1 LNKYIIIDLLNYFCL
16 LNNTFCSIV
25 HNCGAKLHHMFT
37 KLVDYC
43 RSTRG
48 GDLLRID
55 FHRTSYGVH
64 KPLNDA
70 VRHLNESAG
79 LFDFHLAKNQLFLSS
94 EVSVVIS
101 SDPSLYAG

>member
-1 LNKYIIIDLLNYFCL
+1 MY
-16 LNNTFCSIV
+16 
-25 HNCGAKLHHMFT
+25 T
-37 KLVDYC
+37 KLVVYC
-43 RSTRG
+43 LLSIVGAITSPRYRTRG

-70 VRHLNESAG
+70 VRHFNEVAR
-79 LFDFHLAKNQLFLSS
+79 LFDFHLSTNQFFLSS

-101 SDPSLYAG
+101 SDSSLFAG